1 MKLTRFEESCCSF
14 NIPKELTRPVGDTWI
29 VIVTHRWER
38 WRIEEAEAGMLL
50 KSTSQTQSRSVSQQ
64 YTIPDQKKEQV
75 WTTHSCKFLCLRELH
90 FNKIQHTC
98 GARRRWGGGCAFI
111 CWSGKRMMTHTH
123 CWLDLE
129 YFPVTPQP
137 FFLWRELTV
146 LLIMEANTN

>member
-98 GARRRWGGGCAFI
+98 GARRRWGGGGLCI
-111 CWSGKRMMTHTH
+111 YMLVWKKNDDTHTLLTGPRVLS
-123 CWLDLE
+123 C
-129 YFPVTPQP
+129 YTTT
-137 FFLWRELTV
+137 FFS
-146 LLIMEANTN
+146 MEGANSLANYGG

>member
-64 YTIPDQKKEQV
+64 YTIPDQKKNKFELLIHANFYVWESCISIRSNTPVEQ
-75 WTTHSCKFLCLRELH
+75 
-90 FNKIQHTC
+90 
-98 GARRRWGGGCAFI
+98 GDDGGGGLCI
-111 CWSGKRMMTHTH
+111 YMLVWKKNDDTHTLLTGPRVLS
-123 CWLDLE
+123 C
-129 YFPVTPQP
+129 YTTT
-137 FFLWRELTV
+137 FFS
-146 LLIMEANTN
+146 MEGANSLANYGG